1 MKSLSDRVLVVGAYG
16 LIGQGIAEKFISKG
30 YRVTGLG
37 RDLYTA
43 NRVLPNIPWIKRD
56 IRSLDDDAAWRTIL
70 GGFSTVVN
78 CSGALQDGPDDDLE
92 AVHHYAVAALAM
104 ACAAEDIALI
114 QISAVGACP
123 DASTPFLASKGR
135 GEAAIRAAGGNW
147 HIFRPGLVLAP
158 NAYGG
163 TTMLRMLAAFPWLQP
178 IAKPDTKIQTVS
190 RDDVAT
196 VVMAAANRK
205 IPHGFEADLVEPKP
219 HSLREVVEHIR
230 HWLGFRPARFEI
242 VLPDFGL
249 AAVSK
254 LADFLSCLGWRS
266 PLRSTAVKV
275 LTDGVQGIPEDL
287 GKFGISRAASLS
299 QTLSYAS
306 VGAQDRLFARMA
318 LLTPIIIICL
328 SLFWLASGIIG
339 IVRVN
344 EAAQVLQSV
353 GWSKGLAVVSVL
365 CCAVIDIAIGVAFAF
380 RKYAYAA
387 CWAAVGVSVFYLF
400 ASTFIVPSL
409 WIDPLGPL
417 TKVLPTIVLA
427 LVARIVLDTR

>member
-1 MKSLSDRVLVVGAYG
+1 MIKVKSLSDRVLVVGAYG

-147 HIFRPGLVLAP
+147 HIFSSRPGPLHRMPMAAQPCSACWQHFPGFSQLPSRTQKYRQSHV
-158 NAYGG
+158 
-163 TTMLRMLAAFPWLQP
+163 TTLP
-178 IAKPDTKIQTVS
+178 
-190 RDDVAT
+190 T

-275 LTDGVQGIPEDL
+275 L
-287 GKFGISRAASLS
+287 
-299 QTLSYAS
+299 
-306 VGAQDRLFARMA
+306 
-318 LLTPIIIICL
+318 
-328 SLFWLASGIIG
+328 
-339 IVRVN
+339 N
-344 EAAQVLQSV
+344 
-353 GWSKGLAVVSVL
+353 
-365 CCAVIDIAIGVAFAF
+365 
-380 RKYAYAA
+380 
-387 CWAAVGVSVFYLF
+387 
-400 ASTFIVPSL
+400 
-409 WIDPLGPL
+409 
-417 TKVLPTIVLA
+417 
-427 LVARIVLDTR
+427 